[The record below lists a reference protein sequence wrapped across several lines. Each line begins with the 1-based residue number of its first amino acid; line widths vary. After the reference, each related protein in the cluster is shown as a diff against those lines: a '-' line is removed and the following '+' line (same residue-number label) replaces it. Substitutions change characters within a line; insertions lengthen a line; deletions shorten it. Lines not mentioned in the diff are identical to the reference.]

1 MTLSFFNNNCRF
13 GHVQILKA
21 IVKNATTKNT
31 KVEER
36 RKKMMKLGMQ
46 EVQWLK
52 AMFKERKTKGLQQKQ
67 NFKPPWK
74 KCQEMG

>member
-13 GHVQILKA
+13 EHVQILKI

-52 AMFKERKTKGLQQKQ
+52 VMFK
-67 NFKPPWK
+67 
-74 KCQEMG
+74 

>member
-13 GHVQILKA
+13 GHVRILKVL
-21 IVKNATTKNT
+21 VKNATTKNT

-36 RKKMMKLGMQ
+36 RKKMVKPGMQ

-52 AMFKERKTKGLQQKQ
+52 VMFK
-67 NFKPPWK
+67 
-74 KCQEMG
+74 

>member
-1 MTLSFFNNNCRF
+1 
-13 GHVQILKA
+13 
-21 IVKNATTKNT
+21 
-31 KVEER
+31 
-36 RKKMMKLGMQ
+36 MKLGMQ

>member
-1 MTLSFFNNNCRF
+1 MTLFFFNNNCRF
-13 GHVQILKA
+13 GHVRILKV
-21 IVKNATTKNT
+21 IVETATTKNT

-52 AMFKERKTKGLQQKQ
+52 LMFK
-67 NFKPPWK
+67 
-74 KCQEMG
+74 